1 MANNNSSF
9 NQRFFKNLLIYPK
22 MQIKYTLFNVAIC
35 LVLIVAYSS
44 VFYAFIKENY
54 FAFIELGFLDDA
66 VKTQMYSE
74 LHKVYQI
81 LFVSSFLFLILIVYV
96 SISFSHRVAGP
107 IYKMTK
113 VLKEMRESNAV
124 TKISLRKNDEFKEL
138 CEEINMVINQF
149 IQTDQTTNSQQNK
162 NKQESA

>member
-1 MANNNSSF
+1 
-9 NQRFFKNLLIYPK
+9 
-22 MQIKYTLFNVAIC
+22 
-35 LVLIVAYSS
+35 
-44 VFYAFIKENY
+44 
-54 FAFIELGFLDDA
+54 
-66 VKTQMYSE
+66 
-74 LHKVYQI
+74 
-81 LFVSSFLFLILIVYV
+81 
-96 SISFSHRVAGP
+96 
-107 IYKMTK
+107 MTK